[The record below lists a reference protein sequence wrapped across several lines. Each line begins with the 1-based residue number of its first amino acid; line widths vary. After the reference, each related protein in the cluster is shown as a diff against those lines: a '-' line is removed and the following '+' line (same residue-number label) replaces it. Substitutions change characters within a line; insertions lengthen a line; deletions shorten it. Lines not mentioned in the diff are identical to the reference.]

1 MQAEEFLRKVQD
13 RAGLPEDPNHGP
25 ARRAT
30 EAVFETLRAR
40 ISHQGGDNVAAQLPK
55 ELKDMWESGLLE
67 HIQRAISGF
76 ERMDLGVFVARVSE
90 KTNIDDM
97 QKVENVTRAVFA
109 TLQEQITPG
118 AREAVSHQLP
128 PDLREFWETALST
141 QVGPPYEMEAPVQES
156 YISRQHAEEAAE
168 PMAEEEVGA
177 RPWGPETDLPSGA
190 DVEMVT
196 SGAEA
201 QVRDIG
207 EGTDVREPGEE
218 PLTEEAGFEAEGV
231 RTDIPEEAMGIR
243 GEEPEAYELEEGAP
257 EGEAVMSHV
266 PGEEEVHPPSEE
278 RVTMT
283 MPPDELEGR
292 TGPASEHQYRL
303 DPELTREIEEMLE
316 SSDEVD
322 ASNIDVF
329 VQAGNVTLRGHVKTA
344 HERDTAIH
352 VASKALGIGEI
363 RSELDVHE

>member
-40 ISHQGGDNVAAQLPK
+40 ISHQGGDNIAAQLPK

-76 ERMDLGVFVARVSE
+76 ERMDLGVFVARVAE

-128 PDLREFWETALST
+128 QDLREFWETALST
-141 QVGPPYEMEAPVQES
+141 QVGPPYEMEAPVQEAPMS
-156 YISRQHAEEAAE
+156 MPQAEEAFT
-168 PMAEEEVGA
+168 PTAEEEVGA

-190 DVEMVT
+190 DVDMVIA
-196 SGAEA
+196 GAEA
-201 QVRDIG
+201 QKRDM
-207 EGTDVREPGEE
+207 ETHPEHEEE
-218 PLTEEAGFEAEGV
+218 PLTAEAGGAKTE
-231 RTDIPEEAMGIR
+231 IPEETMGIR
-243 GEEPEAYELEEGAP
+243 GEEPGDYEHKEGTHI
-257 EGEAVMSHV
+257 EKSHE
-266 PGEEEVHPPSEE
+266 PGEEEAHPPAEE

-283 MPPDELEGR
+283 VPPEELEGR

-303 DPELTREIEEMLE
+303 DPELTREIEELLQ

-322 ASNIDVF
+322 ASHINVF
-329 VQAGNVTLRGHVKTA
+329 VQAGNVTLRGHVKTP